1 MGDLETALSLSAAG
15 EGIWHGVA
23 DRHYEANTGMYGGMT
38 AALLMKSVV
47 SENRVAGS
55 PLSLNVSFVRM
66 LPPGSAVELRTQ
78 LLGATRSIQHWSASI
93 FVRGSDEVSATAL
106 VVMGARRGGDDL
118 TDMKMPDAQAPE
130 TIAPFE
136 PPGTFGKQSPVR
148 MAIGDFSK
156 AVAQGRTYSA
166 GWIREVSG
174 RRIDAVQIAYLC
186 DNYPPRAFFL
196 GTGPRPSSTLS
207 YNVYFV
213 APEADVGVLGDEF
226 TLLEAF
232 GTRGADGVFGTRAN
246 LWSRAGKLIATT
258 EQAAWFR

>member
-106 VVMGARRGGDDL
+106 VVMGARRSGDDL
-118 TDMKMPDAQAPE
+118 TDEKMPIVAPPE
-130 TIAPFE
+130 GIAPFE

-148 MAIGDFSK
+148 MAIGDFTK
-156 AVAQGRTYSA
+156 ASAGDRTYSA

-174 RRIDAVQIAYLC
+174 RKIDHVQIAYLC
-186 DNYPPRAFFL
+186 DNFPPRAFYL
-196 GTGPRPSSTLS
+196 GAGPRPSSTLS

-213 APEADVGVLGDEF
+213 APEADVAALGDEF

-232 GTRGADGVFGTRAN
+232 GTRGADGLYGTRAN

>member
-1 MGDLETALSLSAAG
+1 MGNLEEALSLSAAG
-15 EGIWHGVA
+15 DGIWHGTA

-38 AALLMKSVV
+38 AALLLKSVV
-47 SENRVAGS
+47 SESRAAGA
-55 PLSLNVSFVRM
+55 PVSLNVSFVRM

-93 FVRGSDEVSATAL
+93 LVRGSDEVSATAL
-106 VVMGARRGGDDL
+106 VVMGARRSGDDI
-118 TDMKMPDAQAPE
+118 TDPKMPDVAPPE
-130 TIAPFE
+130 GIAPFE

-148 MAIGDFSK
+148 MAAGDFDKGSP
-156 AVAQGRTYSA
+156 QGRTYSA

-186 DNYPPRAFFL
+186 DNYPPRAFYL
-196 GTGPRPSSTLS
+196 GAGPRPSSTLS

-213 APEADVGVLGDEF
+213 APEADVAALGDAYM
-226 TLLEAF
+226 LMEAF
-232 GTRGADGVFGTRAN
+232 GTRGADGLYGTRGN
-246 LWSRAGKLIATT
+246 LWSRTGRLIATT